1 MAGIISAAYNY
12 VSGILS
18 PPYCP
23 LLVQMPMDPTQ
34 PEYTKSFTTDQVE
47 EYQQVSNLAEVQL
60 FCQELASSRIGR
72 DREVMSRVSLL

>member
-23 LLVQMPMDPTQ
+23 PLVQMPMDPTQ

-47 EYQQVSNLAEVQL
+47 EYQQVSKQRFN
-60 FCQELASSRIGR
+60 SS
-72 DREVMSRVSLL
+72 VKS